1 MMATRTRSDLPA
13 AELLLLLGDVARE
26 PDRAHRDSTTA
37 YLNEIGLIPLLT
49 AVEEVETARS
59 VRIGDPVARKR
70 LIESNLRLVVS
81 AARHYGGRGLPLLE
95 LIAEGNLGLIR
106 AVEKFDPERGFRFST
121 YAMWWIRQA
130 IEFALMRTRAVRV
143 PVHVLRE
150 LATLLRASRELASD
164 GRPASLDQL
173 ARHVG
178 KPVDEVARLYRL
190 NERVE
195 SLDATRSDEDDRLL
209 GELIAAESDDPAQ
222 SVGEAPA
229 EHRLEE
235 WLGTLNARQREV
247 IERRFGLNDHG
258 AQSLAEVAAVLGVS
272 RERVRQI
279 EVEALQRLRK
289 SSGG

>member
-1 MMATRTRSDLPA
+1 MATRTRSDLPA

-26 PDRAHRDSTTA
+26 PDRAQRDSTTA

-59 VRIGDPVARKR
+59 VRLGDPVARKR

-195 SLDATRSDEDDRLL
+195 SLDASRSDEDDRLL

-258 AQSLAEVAAVLGVS
+258 AQSLAEVAVVLGVS

-279 EVEALQRLRK
+279 EVDALQRLRK

>member
-1 MMATRTRSDLPA
+1 MPDPLKPELPA
-13 AELLLLLGDVARE
+13 DDLALLLGDVARE
-26 PDRAHRDSTTA
+26 SDRDQRDSTTA

-49 AVEEVETARS
+49 ASEEVSTGRA
-59 VRIGDPVARKR
+59 VRAGDAVARQR

-150 LATLLRASRELASD
+150 LAALLRASRELSEQ
-164 GRPASLDQL
+164 GRPASLEQL

-178 KPVDEVARLYRL
+178 KPVDQVARLYRL

-195 SLDATRSDEDDRLL
+195 SLDASRSEDDDRLL
-209 GELIAAESDDPAQ
+209 GELIAAETNDPAQ
-222 SVGEAPA
+222 HIEAEPT
-229 EHRLEE
+229 EHRLDE
-235 WLGTLNARQREV
+235 WLATLNPRQREV
-247 IERRFGLNDHG
+247 LERRFGLNDHG
-258 AQSLAEVAAVLGVS
+258 AQSLAEVAEVLGVS

-279 EVEALQRLRK
+279 EVDALQRLRK
-289 SSGG
+289 IGDR